1 MSHLENKE
9 THFDVAVIGG
19 GPAGLLAAGRA
30 AELGAKVV
38 LIEKNRRPGRKLL
51 ITGNKR
57 CNITQAIFNTREFV
71 ENFGENGRFLFSS
84 LAIFGVEE
92 TIDFFQSRG
101 LETKIERGG
110 RVFPVSDK
118 SEDVLNVLTGY
129 LLENGVT
136 IECDSEIVDIES
148 KDNRITGL
156 VLRKGKITA
165 DCYVLCTGGKS
176 FPGTGS
182 TGDGF
187 GWSEK
192 LGHSVTEL
200 NPALVPIKIEEKW
213 VTDLQGLSLRNVEM
227 SIFQHGK
234 KQDSDFGELL
244 FTHFGV
250 SGPIVL
256 HKSRKVGQ
264 LLKQGEVKLSLDLKP
279 ALDFTKLDRRL
290 QRDLEKYNNRAF
302 KNCLDDLLP
311 QKLIPATIEL
321 SGIEPYKQVN
331 IITKEERHALGR
343 LLKGLVMT
351 VSGLLGF
358 SQALVTS
365 GGISIKEIDP
375 KTMRSK
381 LIDNLFFAG
390 EIIDLDGPTGG
401 YNLQVCWSTGYLAG
415 ESAAY
420 YN

>member
-1 MSHLENKE
+1 MSQLGNGK

-30 AELGAKVV
+30 AELGAKVILV
-38 LIEKNRRPGRKLL
+38 EKNRRLGRKLL
-51 ITGNKR
+51 ITGNRR
-57 CNITQAIFNTREFV
+57 CNITQAIFNAREFV

-84 LAIFGVEE
+84 LAVFGVEE

-110 RVFPVSDK
+110 RVFPASDK
-118 SEDVLNVLTGY
+118 AEDVLNILTDY
-129 LLENGVT
+129 ATENGVV
-136 IECDSEIVDIES
+136 IEYDSKVTDIE
-148 KDNRITGL
+148 KQDNRIANL
-156 VLRKGKITA
+156 VLQKGKMAA
-165 DCYVLCTGGKS
+165 DCYIFCTGGKS

-200 NPALVPIKIEEKW
+200 SPALVPIKIEEKW
-213 VTDLQGLSLRNVEM
+213 VADLQGLGLKNVEM
-227 SIFQHGK
+227 NIFQHGK

-256 HKSRKVGQ
+256 HKSKKVGQ
-264 LLKQGEVKLSLDLKP
+264 LLRQGEVKLSLDLKP

-290 QRDLEKYNNRAF
+290 QRDFEKYHNRAF

-311 QKLIPATIEL
+311 RKLIPVIVEL
-321 SGIEPYKQVN
+321 SGIEPFKQVN
-331 IITKEERHALGR
+331 NITKEERRALGR
-343 LLKGLVMT
+343 LLKGLEMT

-358 SQALVTS
+358 GQALITS
-365 GGISIKEIDP
+365 GGIAIKEIDP

-401 YNLQVCWSTGYLAG
+401 YNLQVCWSTGYVAG

-420 YN
+420 YS